1 MVFSELYSAYYNA
14 LAEIIKQAQRE
25 PLTASKAREIIG
37 NTAFRES
44 AVEITD
50 AISAE
55 RWQVIHSDYTT
66 DLKHTPTMPLTT
78 LQKRWLKSVT
88 LDRRFKLFG
97 DWDFSELDDVDPL
110 FTDEDYRVFDSYCD
124 GAIIGYCI
132 FELIVVFGIF
142 TRL

>member
-25 PLTASKAREIIG
+25 PLTAARAREIIG

-97 DWDFSELDDVDPL
+97 EWDLPELADVDPL

-124 GAIIGYCI
+124 GDPYDDKDYIHR
-132 FELIVVFGIF
+132 FSLQS
-142 TRL
+142 